1 MTAMSCQQLAE
12 VADELALDVL
22 PGDLRALALEH
33 LDECHACRAMVE
45 ELSETADALLL
56 AHGGTEPPAGFEE
69 RVLARIAAE
78 PTGLRRARRR
88 PPLLAAAAAIV
99 VAALVAAGA
108 LALRPGTHRAP
119 AASSEV
125 SERHVQL
132 VTASGTTVGDASTYA
147 GRQAWFFMRVDRGV
161 PPGTYQCVLDV
172 AGGRTIHLG
181 SLTVTAG
188 NGAWGE
194 DLTVPAS
201 DVRDARLVSPA
212 GATIA
217 TAVFH

>member
-78 PTGLRRARRR
+78 PTGLGRTRRR

-99 VAALVAAGA
+99 VAALVGVGA
-108 LALRPGTHRAP
+108 LALRPGSDRSAGD
-119 AASSEV
+119 EL

-132 VTASGTTVGDASTYA
+132 ISVTGGPVGDVSAYP
-147 GRQAWFFMRVDRGV
+147 GRPAWFFMRVDRGV
-161 PPGTYQCVLDV
+161 TPGTYECVLDV
-172 AGGRTIHLG
+172 SGGRTVHVG
-181 SLTVTAG
+181 SLTVTEG
-188 NGAWGE
+188 KGAWGQA
-194 DLTVPAS
+194 LTIPPSNVH
-201 DVRDARLVSPA
+201 DARLVAPDGS
-212 GATIA
+212 TVA
-217 TAVFH
+217 TATFH

>member
-33 LDECHACRAMVE
+33 LDECHSCRAMVE

-78 PTGLRRARRR
+78 PTGLRRTRRR

-99 VAALVAAGA
+99 VAALVGVGA
-108 LALRPGTHRAP
+108 LALRPGSDRSAGD
-119 AASSEV
+119 EL

-132 VTASGTTVGDASTYA
+132 ISVTGGPVGDVSAYP
-147 GRQAWFFMRVDRGV
+147 GRPAWFFMRVDRGV
-161 PPGTYQCVLDV
+161 TPGTYECVLDV
-172 AGGRTIHLG
+172 SGGRTVHVG
-181 SLTVTAG
+181 SLTVTEG
-188 NGAWGE
+188 KGAWGQA
-194 DLTVPAS
+194 LTIPPS
-201 DVRDARLVSPA
+201 NVRDARLVAPDGS
-212 GATIA
+212 TVA
-217 TAVFH
+217 TATFH